1 MKAENLIIDLDNTI
15 YSTYS
20 IGEELF
26 KPIFDLI
33 EKDNEFNSNIEN
45 IKKDIMR
52 KPFQKVALEYNFSE
66 NLTKE
71 GIEVLSSLDADL
83 KMSVFDDYKYIKDLT
98 CKKFLVTMGFFK
110 MQEGKIKSL
119 GISNDFDE
127 IYIIDP
133 QVSNKTKKDVFLYII
148 EKYKL
153 HKGDLVIV
161 GDDPNSEIK
170 AGIDLGIQTFLY
182 DKLNLNSHRT
192 DLNRIENFKQLLD
205 YLI

>member
-1 MKAENLIIDLDNTI
+1 MKAQNLIIDLDNTI

-20 IGEELF
+20 IGETLF

-33 EKDNEFNSNIEN
+33 EKDKGFNSNIEN

-83 KMSVFDDYKYIKDLT
+83 KMSVFEDYKYIKNLT
-98 CKKFLVTMGFFK
+98 CKKFLVTMGFLK

-119 GISNDFDE
+119 GISKDFHE

-133 QVSNKTKKDVFLYII
+133 QVSQKTKKDVFLDII
-148 EKYKL
+148 EKYNL
-153 HKGDLVIV
+153 HKDDLVIV

-170 AGIDLGIQTFLY
+170 AGIDLEIQTFLY
-182 DKLNLNSHRT
+182 DKLKTNSHRT

-205 YLI
+205 YII

>member
-1 MKAENLIIDLDNTI
+1 MKANNLIIDLDNTI

-20 IGEELF
+20 IGEKLF

-33 EKDNEFNSNIEN
+33 EKDKGFNSNIEN

-83 KMSVFDDYKYIKDLT
+83 KMSVFEDYKYIKDLT
-98 CKKFLVTMGFFK
+98 CKKFLVTMGFLK

-119 GISNDFDE
+119 GISKDFDE

-182 DKLNLNSHRT
+182 DKLNLNSHST

>member
-1 MKAENLIIDLDNTI
+1 MKANNLIVDLDNTI

-20 IGEELF
+20 IGEKLF

-33 EKDNEFNSNIEN
+33 EKDKGFNSNIEN

-83 KMSVFDDYKYIKDLT
+83 KMSVFEDYKYIKDLT
-98 CKKFLVTMGFFK
+98 CKKFLVTMGFLK

-119 GISNDFDE
+119 GISKDFDE

-153 HKGDLVIV
+153 HRGDLVIV